1 MSKPGW
7 YPDPGGQA
15 GMYRWWDGQTWTP
28 HLTGNPY
35 APPQPAAQPAASGH
49 LPMRD
54 AATASQ
60 DPYAAYR
67 QAETQRSSRGP
78 LLVLVIVG
86 VLLAGMIWGVIALLG
101 GGRGLL
107 PGGDIGSN
115 PTENFCPPRTIEVS
129 PRPHTAASG
138 RVQGGALSYPQLG
151 SPWGPVAAE
160 TRVPFGSDVWG
171 QSVLLHSNYD
181 NSGSDWVASLIVGEL
196 VAGDGFFSPEQ
207 GAEIVSRCVLGEF
220 YGDAPLSR
228 TDRVNEATTVDGH
241 DAWVVEMHLTFSI
254 AALNETGETAII
266 VIVNTGE
273 ESSSLYYAS
282 IPDSRPDLLVTARE
296 IQTQLRVEA

>member
-15 GMYRWWDGQTWTP
+15 GMYRWWDGQSWTP
-28 HLTGNPY
+28 QLTTNPY
-35 APPQPAAQPAASGH
+35 SPPQPPTPGYLPLQDAS
-49 LPMRD
+49 
-54 AATASQ
+54 TASA

-67 QAETQRSSRGP
+67 TAENQRSSRGP

-86 VLLAGMIWGVIALLG
+86 VLLAGLIWGALTLLG

-107 PGGDIGSN
+107 PGGAVGSN
-115 PTENFCPPRTIEVS
+115 PTENFCPPQTVEVS
-129 PRPHTAASG
+129 PRPHTAAPG

-151 SPWGPVAAE
+151 APWGPVAPE
-160 TRVPFGSDVWG
+160 IRVPFGSDVWG

-196 VAGDGFFSPEQ
+196 VAGDGFFSPEK
-207 GAEIVSRCVLGEF
+207 GAEIVSRCVLGTF
-220 YGDAPLSR
+220 YSDAPLDR
-228 TDRVNEATTVDGH
+228 VDRVNQATTVDGH
-241 DAWVVEMHLTFSI
+241 DAWVVEMHLAFDI
-254 AALNETGETAII
+254 RGLDETGETAII

-282 IPDSRPDLLVTARE
+282 IPDSRPDLLATARD
-296 IQTQLRVEA
+296 IQGQLRVES

>member
-15 GMYRWWDGQTWTP
+15 GMYRWWDGQSWTP
-28 HLTGNPY
+28 QLTTNPY
-35 APPQPAAQPAASGH
+35 SPPQPPAPGQ
-49 LPMRD
+49 LPMQD

-86 VLLAGMIWGVIALLG
+86 VLLAGLIWGAIALLG

-107 PGGDIGSN
+107 PGGNVGSN

-129 PRPHTAASG
+129 PRPHTAAPG

-151 SPWGPVAAE
+151 APWGPVAPE

-181 NSGSDWVASLIVGEL
+181 NGGSDWVASLIVGEL

-220 YGDAPLSR
+220 YSDAPLNR

-241 DAWVVEMHLTFSI
+241 DAWVVEMHLSFDI
-254 AALNETGETAII
+254 RGLNETGETAII

-282 IPDSRPDLLVTARE
+282 IPDSRPDLLVTARQ